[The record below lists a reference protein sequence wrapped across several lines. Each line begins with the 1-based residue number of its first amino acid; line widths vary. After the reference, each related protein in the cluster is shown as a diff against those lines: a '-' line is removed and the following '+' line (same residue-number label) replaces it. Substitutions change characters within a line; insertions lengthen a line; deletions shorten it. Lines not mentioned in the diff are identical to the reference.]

1 MEEAAADEFAGETA
15 EERKE
20 RLLEEKAKKWQ
31 QLQAKRYG
39 AKRRFGFVDIYK
51 EDMPPEVRTCG
62 WVVGVGV
69 CV

>member
-1 MEEAAADEFAGETA
+1 MEEAEPAEQETE
-15 EERKE
+15 EERRA

-51 EDMPPEVRTCG
+51 EDMPPEVRTC
-62 WVVGVGV
+62 VRLFVSM
-69 CV
+69 